1 MTTMLDWQVE
11 EEIPK
16 EPLIEETPRP
26 WRLNW
31 RGVAVILVIITIT
44 VGVVVAA
51 LRIREA
57 QLTTELN
64 EVIRREANTMT
75 YGAPDAT
82 LAFADPFAPPDWRD
96 RYVSIYNRS
105 HSIPPP
111 TIQNVALRNDIATTD
126 VVWATTPP
134 FIETRAYRLL
144 DGEWRRTPLFI
155 PQSPTDE
162 LADLRTT
169 HFALIGPDSTVTD
182 LATSPGLQLSLE
194 GLRRRVAT
202 YWQDTWE
209 EYFLSLRVYPV
220 EFAPAVHYA
229 DARNLHINS
238 LALTPFDPT
247 LPLSPQ
253 SQYRLGVTEG
263 VVRWLTTP
271 EWMRQLRLSEMTT
284 MSAADI
290 ETSHDWF
297 VMLDLLQQAEARH
310 WALSETEV
318 HAMRQYWK
326 GAISN
331 QWVDPFTAPLPQR
344 GEPWSEE
351 EAQRYAM
358 INLMIERQIAVGD
371 ISTIGRL
378 ARILQE
384 YPPVYFDA
392 EQFFS
397 ALIGGSPSD
406 VQMQMELWLSPS

>member
-1 MTTMLDWQVE
+1 MLDWHVD

-16 EPLIEETPRP
+16 EPLVEESPRQ
-26 WRLNW
+26 WRVDR
-31 RGVAVILVIITIT
+31 RGVTVILVIVTIT

-57 QLTTELN
+57 QLTAELN

-75 YGAPDAT
+75 YGVPDAT
-82 LAFADPFAPPDWRD
+82 LAFADPSAPPEWLN
-96 RYVSIYNRS
+96 RYVSVYNYS
-105 HSIPPP
+105 HPIPPP
-111 TIQNVALRNDIATTD
+111 TIQTVALRNDVATTE
-126 VVWATTPP
+126 VLWATTPP
-134 FIETRAYRLL
+134 LVESRAYRLIE
-144 DGEWRRTPLFI
+144 GEWRRTPLFI
-155 PQSPTDE
+155 LQTPTEE

-169 HFALIGPDSTVTD
+169 HFALIGPVSPVND
-182 LATSPGLQLSLE
+182 LASTPGLQLSLE

-202 YWQDTWE
+202 YWQDTWD

-220 EFAPAVHYA
+220 EFAPAAHYA

-238 LALTPFDPT
+238 LELTPFDPT
-247 LPLSPQ
+247 SPLSPQ

-271 EWMRQLRLSEMTT
+271 DWVRQLRLNGMST

-290 ETSHDWF
+290 EASHDWF
-297 VMLDLLQQAEARH
+297 VMLELLQNAEARH

-318 HAMRQYWK
+318 NAMRQYWK
-326 GAISN
+326 GEVGN
-331 QWVDPFTAPLPQR
+331 QWVDPFTAPLPEQGDLR
-344 GEPWSEE
+344 DD
-351 EAQRYAM
+351 EARQRYAM
-358 INLMIERQIAVGD
+358 INLLIERQIVAGD
-371 ISTIGRL
+371 VSTIGRL

-384 YPPVYFDA
+384 YPPVYFSA

-406 VQMQMELWLSPS
+406 VQLQMELWLESGE